1 MFFFFVKRV
10 KRDFR
15 LVFNSYSLRSQQVYR
30 GGSWEMLCGGWMF
43 DQAGDEVDE
52 QATQRIR
59 PASLQVMHLRA

>member
-1 MFFFFVKRV
+1 
-10 KRDFR
+10 
-15 LVFNSYSLRSQQVYR
+15 
-30 GGSWEMLCGGWMF
+30 MLCGGWMF